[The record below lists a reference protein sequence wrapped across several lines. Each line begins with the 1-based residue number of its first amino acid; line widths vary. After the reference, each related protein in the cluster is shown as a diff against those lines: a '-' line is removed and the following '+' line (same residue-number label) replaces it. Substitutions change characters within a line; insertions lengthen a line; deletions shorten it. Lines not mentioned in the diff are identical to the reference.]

1 MFTEALNAPWLL
13 IILYAILFASGAIQ
27 FITYRTATY
36 GLLTKEQLAKGML
49 WFAIGFML
57 LGAGLAL
64 LGAAYLHDVWYC

>member
-13 IILYAILFASGAIQ
+13 IILYLLPLGASGIMWWRW
-27 FITYRTATY
+27 IGKSGGRTVEVCW
-36 GLLTKEQLAKGML
+36 LVLCSL
-49 WFAIGFML
+49 L